1 MLEGPYIY
9 LPIPPFSRGY
19 KAFNPESL
27 RARNPNSY
35 VHQDQS

>member
-9 LPIPPFSRGY
+9 LPVPPPGH
-19 KAFNPESL
+19 AFDVESL

-35 VHQDQS
+35 VHWDQR

>member
-9 LPIPPFSRGY
+9 LPALSSE
-19 KAFNPESL
+19 KAFDPESL
-27 RARNPNSY
+27 KAINPNSY